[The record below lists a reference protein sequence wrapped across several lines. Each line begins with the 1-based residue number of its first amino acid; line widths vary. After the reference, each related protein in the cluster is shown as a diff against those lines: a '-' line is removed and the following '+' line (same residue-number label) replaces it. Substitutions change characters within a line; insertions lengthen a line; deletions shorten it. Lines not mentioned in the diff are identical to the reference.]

1 MKTNAATARN
11 TAARGG
17 VRLLLG
23 VLGAGFVALGTATA
37 QDGELPAGPNRELVA
52 HECGACHD
60 LEMVIAA
67 AGASRQAWTDT
78 VDEMVRYGARI
89 DPEDRPKIVEY
100 LSSVLGAATQK
111 PAVR

>member
-1 MKTNAATARN
+1 MKTNAETAGN
-11 TAARGG
+11 TAVESGI
-17 VRLLLG
+17 RLLVG
-23 VLGAGFVALGTATA
+23 ALGAGFVALGTATA
-37 QDGELPAGPNRELVA
+37 QQGELPAGPNRELVA

-67 AGASRQAWTDT
+67 AGASRQAWTET

-89 DPEDRPKIVEY
+89 DPDDRPKIVEY

-111 PAVR
+111 PTVR